1 MCRARPYNIINWRIY
16 MDFNS
21 FKEEMEIN
29 LNVLGLKLNDKQIKN
44 FYNFMNLLIE
54 KNKVMN
60 LTGITE
66 PKEVILKHFID
77 SLTILKYID
86 KSSSVIDV
94 GTGAGFP
101 GIPLKIAENSIKMTL
116 LDSLNKRINFLNE
129 VMEITNLEE
138 IKTIHGRA
146 EDYGKNINYREKYD
160 IAVSRAVAPLNV
172 LLEYM
177 MPFVKVGGKCICM
190 KGNNC
195 EDEIENAK
203 NAIKILGGEI
213 EKIEKFTLPN
223 SDNNRTILI
232 IKKLKKTGFQFPR
245 NAGTPTKNPI

>member
-1 MCRARPYNIINWRIY
+1 

-21 FKEEMEIN
+21 FLEEMRVN
-29 LNVLGLKLNDKQIKN
+29 LSALNLDLKDEQIRN
-44 FYNFMNLLIE
+44 FFDFMNLLIE

-77 SLTILKYID
+77 SLTVLKYINEND
-86 KSSSVIDV
+86 SIIDV

-101 GIPLKIAENSIKMTL
+101 GIPLKIAKKSLEITL

-129 VMEITNLEE
+129 VIENISLDK

-146 EDYGKNINYREKYD
+146 EDFGQNAEYREKYD
-160 IAVSRAVAPLNV
+160 VAVSRAVAPLNI

-177 MPFVKVGGKCICM
+177 LPFVKVGGKCICM
-190 KGNNC
+190 KGSNC
-195 EDEIENAK
+195 DEEIDNAK
-203 NAIKILGGEI
+203 NAIKILGGKI
-213 EKIEKFTLPN
+213 EKIEKFNLPN
-223 SDNNRTILI
+223 SDNNRTILV
-232 IKKLKKTGFQFPR
+232 IKKLKKTDRQYPR
-245 NAGTPTKNPI
+245 KAGIPTKNPL

>member
-1 MCRARPYNIINWRIY
+1 MNFE
-16 MDFNS
+16 DFK
-21 FKEEMEIN
+21 KEMSVNLQEI
-29 LNVLGLKLNDKQIKN
+29 KLELTDNQIKK
-44 FYNFMNLLIE
+44 FYDFMNLLIE

-66 PKEVILKHFID
+66 PKEVISKHFID

-86 KSSSVIDV
+86 KNSTVIDV

-101 GIPLKIAENSIKMTL
+101 GLPLKIADESLEMTL

-129 VMEITNLEE
+129 VIENTQLNNID
-138 IKTIHGRA
+138 TIHGRA
-146 EDYGKNINYREKYD
+146 EDFGKIIKYREKYD
-160 IAVSRAVAPLNV
+160 VVTSRAVASLNV

-177 MPFVKVGGKCICM
+177 LPFVKNGGKCICM
-190 KGNNC
+190 KGSNC
-195 EDEIENAK
+195 DDEIENAK

-213 EKIEKFTLPN
+213 EKIEKFNLPN

-232 IKKLKKTGFQFPR
+232 IKKVKKTDRQFPR
-245 NAGTPTKNPI
+245 NAGIPTKKPL